1 MVVIALMRLCCETG
15 LLLLRKCIVLL
26 LLSLSHRLKEQDD
39 ASDVKDV
46 LPRLCEEAKDDLH
59 ALNTR

>member
-1 MVVIALMRLCCETG
+1 MVVIALMRLCLDGFAFAASALC
-15 LLLLRKCIVLL
+15 CFV
-26 LLSLSHRLKEQDD
+26 LSLSHRLKEQDD

-46 LPRLCEEAKDDLH
+46 LPRLREEAKDHLH

>member
-15 LLLLRKCIVLL
+15 LLLRRVRCAALCP
-26 LLSLSHRLKEQDD
+26 LSHRLKEQDD

-46 LPRLCEEAKDDLH
+46 LPRLREEAKDDLH